1 MALADRLTP
10 SETVRRSGHESQPPS
25 TRRSASRARPPGR
38 RRNGPGKRCVSP
50 AGQSSA
56 NAVFQLRECDRDGS
70 VARQKPEHGQTQSHW
85 GDSVTGPS
93 GGSTVAVTVTVQ
105 SPWHCSNSALQPQAA
120 SELTPQQRVSG
131 PATRGHVT
139 GPEVT
144 VTGVLGP
151 TRRDSARGPGLETS
165 CSHSAVS
172 RPGAAS

>member
-1 MALADRLTP
+1 MLICQDNCSTIQIFLTFHAVLTGRP
-10 SETVRRSGHESQPPS
+10 SDTVRVSKTQRSAAGHESQPPS

-70 VARQKPEHGQTQSHW
+70 VARQKPEHGQTPGQSHW
-85 GDSVTGPS
+85 GDRHWLSGPS

-131 PATRGHVT
+131 PATRGHHMMSRA
-139 GPEVT
+139 
-144 VTGVLGP
+144 
-151 TRRDSARGPGLETS
+151 RR
-165 CSHSAVS
+165 S
-172 RPGAAS
+172 R